1 MLFTDDT
8 YGIYILKYLFVDIY
22 TDIEQ
27 ANQNK
32 LLGCI
37 RMC

>member
-8 YGIYILKYLFVDIY
+8 YGIYILKYLFVHIY

-27 ANQNK
+27 AMNK
-32 LLGCI
+32 LLVFT
-37 RMC
+37 